1 MTDFFTSKVTIYNDF
16 SIDKVRRFERFVI
29 DKCQITGQ
37 LVESNN
43 STIRKV
49 VNADTVITKDIAH
62 YKSPVEYVKLAETE
76 RGNYYTV
83 QTGDFVVFGEVEDI
97 VSDANEFAQLQNKY
111 KDSGIK
117 ITSVS
122 ANIHGM
128 AVDNIMM
135 MQGR

>member
-1 MTDFFTSKVTIYNDF
+1 MTDFFTSKVTIYNDI
-16 SIDKVRRFERFVI
+16 SVDKVRRFERFVI

-49 VNADTVITKDIAH
+49 VNVDTVITKDIKH
-62 YKSPVEYVKLAETE
+62 YKSPVEYAKLAETE
-76 RGNYYTV
+76 RSKYYTA
-83 QTGDFVVFGEVEDI
+83 QTGDFVVLGEVDDV
-97 VSDANEFAQLQNKY
+97 VSNANEFAQLQTKY

-128 AVDNIMM
+128 AVDNITMM
-135 MQGR
+135 

>member
-1 MTDFFTSKVTIYNDF
+1 MTDFFTAKVTIYNDI
-16 SIDKVRRFERFVI
+16 SIDKVRRFGRFVI

-37 LVESNN
+37 LVENNN

-49 VNADTVITKDIAH
+49 VNVDTVITKDIKH
-62 YKSPVEYVKLAETE
+62 YKSPVEYAKLAETE
-76 RGNYYTV
+76 RSKYYTV
-83 QTGDFVVFGEVEDI
+83 QTGDFVVLGEVDDT
-97 VSDANEFAQLQNKY
+97 VSDANEFVQLQSRY

-122 ANIHGM
+122 ANINGM

-135 MQGR
+135 M

>member
-1 MTDFFTSKVTIYNDF
+1 MTDLFTSKATIYNDI
-16 SIDKVRRFERFVI
+16 SVDKVRRFERFVI

-37 LVESNN
+37 LVENNN

-49 VNADTVITKDIAH
+49 VNVDTIITKDIKH
-62 YKSPVEYVKLAETE
+62 YKSPVEYVKLKELE
-76 RGNYYTV
+76 RSKYYTV
-83 QTGDFVVFGEVEDI
+83 QTGDFVVLGEVDDT
-97 VSDANEFAQLQNKY
+97 VSNANEFVQLQSKY

-128 AVDNIMM
+128 SVDNIMM
-135 MQGR
+135 M

>member
-1 MTDFFTSKVTIYNDF
+1 MTDLFTSKVTIYNDI
-16 SIDKVRRFERFVI
+16 SIDKTRRFERLII

-37 LVESNN
+37 FVEKTN

-62 YKSPVEYVKLAETE
+62 YKSPIEYVKLAESE
-76 RGNYYTV
+76 RDKYYTAQV
-83 QTGDFVVFGEVEDI
+83 GDFVVLGEVDDT
-97 VSDANEFAQLQNKY
+97 VSDANEFVQLQTKY
-111 KDSGIK
+111 KHSGIK

-128 AVDNIMM
+128 AVDNVMM
-135 MQGR
+135 M